1 MIMNNVYT
9 RNYNRLVKLGII
21 NDKGELQFKDAIS
34 LESKPYMN
42 LNLDDLG
49 NHTIAMA
56 HNFEQNG
63 DIMADPDMQIRIVP
77 EIRMIEALT
86 YQLDSMGIYQVVY
99 PEPNKVNPRAK
110 KELNAFLEK
119 WLINLIQQR
128 FKLIKNDQ
136 CIEAVLCKSCGEAVI
151 SDIIGFKAQNCT
163 QCEQYNEECR
173 GASETITMCKG
184 CCQDDFMIDHN
195 AHKRPAVPVPLLYQE
210 DREESDLP

>member
-1 MIMNNVYT
+1 MNNVYT
-9 RNYNRLVKLGII
+9 RNYNRLIKLGII

-49 NHTIAMA
+49 NKVIAMA

-119 WLINLIQQR
+119 WLINLIAQK
-128 FKLIKNDQ
+128 FKLVKEN
-136 CIEAVLCKSCGEAVI
+136 
-151 SDIIGFKAQNCT
+151 
-163 QCEQYNEECR
+163 
-173 GASETITMCKG
+173 
-184 CCQDDFMIDHN
+184 
-195 AHKRPAVPVPLLYQE
+195 
-210 DREESDLP
+210 